1 MRLLR
6 SLHPEGAA
14 PRQRAPHRG
23 ARPQAAGGTAMGGG
37 RDSMNNRKRSSSR
50 QKKAP
55 STLTGEGAVFDLEPP
70 QGGAATGRRG
80 AKSPM
85 KMQGLAAG

>member
-1 MRLLR
+1 MVQ
-6 SLHPEGAA
+6 S
-14 PRQRAPHRG
+14 PHRG
-23 ARPQAAGGTAMGGG
+23 RARRAGGSGMGGG
-37 RDSMNNRKRSSSR
+37 WDSINNQKRSSSR